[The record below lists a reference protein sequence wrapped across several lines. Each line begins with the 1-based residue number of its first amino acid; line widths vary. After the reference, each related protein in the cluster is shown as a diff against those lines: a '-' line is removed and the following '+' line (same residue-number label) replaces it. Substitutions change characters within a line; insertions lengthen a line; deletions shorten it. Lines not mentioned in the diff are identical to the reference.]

1 MGNIIAGLVV
11 LLIVFFA
18 ARKIYVDKKNGKT
31 CASCGN
37 GCGGS
42 CGHCAPDTFR
52 MVKKKK

>member
-11 LLIVFFA
+11 LLIVFLA
-18 ARKIYVDKKNGKT
+18 ARKIYVDKKNGRT
-31 CASCGN
+31 CSSCGN

-42 CGHCAPDTFR
+42 CGHCSPDTFR